1 MLDGMMRQ
9 LLIFLHFSSVIV
21 WVGGMFFAYFCL
33 RPAAVQVLEPPKRL
47 TLWVATF
54 DRFFRFTAYAVAAIV
69 LSGFTMFFQIG
80 FKFAP
85 IGWHIMMTLGLLM
98 TGVFAYVYA
107 VLYPRLRL
115 HCEAS
120 AWPAAAAT
128 LNRIRQWVGV
138 NLLLSVCTVAA
149 AVSTR

>member
-1 MLDGMMRQ
+1 MLRQ
-9 LLIFLHFSSVIV
+9 SLLLLHFAGAIV

-33 RPAAVQVLEPPKRL
+33 RPAAVQVLEPPQRL

-54 DRFFRFTAYAVAAIV
+54 ERFLRFTVYAAAAIV
-69 LSGFTMFFQIG
+69 LSGFMMFMQVG

-85 IGWHIMMTLGLLM
+85 LGWHLMMTLGLLM
-98 TGVFAYVYA
+98 TGVFVYVYA
-107 VLYPRLRL
+107 VLYPRLRR

-128 LNRIRQWVGV
+128 LNKIRQWVGV
-138 NLLLSVCTVAA
+138 NLLLSICTVAA
-149 AVSTR
+149 AVSAR